1 MFKFL
6 LITFVII
13 YIFYKISTFLL
24 KKVIKNGSRN
34 FDSKK
39 KKNDGILDKEG
50 EYVKKWVPELINMPK
65 KFVHKPWEL
74 NDSNILK
81 LGSDYPMPIVS
92 HEKAR
97 AAALS
102 AFKSI

>member
-6 LITFVII
+6 FITFVII

-24 KKVIKNGSRN
+24 NTSQN

-50 EYVKKWVPELINMPK
+50 EYVDYEEL
-65 KFVHKPWEL
+65 
-74 NDSNILK
+74 D
-81 LGSDYPMPIVS
+81 
-92 HEKAR
+92 
-97 AAALS
+97 
-102 AFKSI
+102 

>member
-24 KKVIKNGSRN
+24 KKVIKNTSQN

-50 EYVKKWVPELINMPK
+50 EYVDYEEL
-65 KFVHKPWEL
+65 
-74 NDSNILK
+74 D
-81 LGSDYPMPIVS
+81 
-92 HEKAR
+92 
-97 AAALS
+97 
-102 AFKSI
+102 

>member
-6 LITFVII
+6 FISFVII

-24 KKVIKNGSRN
+24 KKVIKNAFQN

-50 EYVKKWVPELINMPK
+50 EYVDYEEL
-65 KFVHKPWEL
+65 
-74 NDSNILK
+74 D
-81 LGSDYPMPIVS
+81 
-92 HEKAR
+92 
-97 AAALS
+97 
-102 AFKSI
+102 

>member
-6 LITFVII
+6 FITFVIF

-24 KKVIKNGSRN
+24 KKVIKNSSQN

-50 EYVKKWVPELINMPK
+50 EYVDYEEL
-65 KFVHKPWEL
+65 
-74 NDSNILK
+74 D
-81 LGSDYPMPIVS
+81 
-92 HEKAR
+92 
-97 AAALS
+97 
-102 AFKSI
+102 

>member
-6 LITFVII
+6 FITFVII

-24 KKVIKNGSRN
+24 KKVIENTSQN

-50 EYVKKWVPELINMPK
+50 EYVDYEEL
-65 KFVHKPWEL
+65 
-74 NDSNILK
+74 D
-81 LGSDYPMPIVS
+81 
-92 HEKAR
+92 
-97 AAALS
+97 
-102 AFKSI
+102 

>member
-6 LITFVII
+6 FITFVII

-24 KKVIKNGSRN
+24 KKVIKNTSQN

-50 EYVKKWVPELINMPK
+50 EYVDYEEL
-65 KFVHKPWEL
+65 
-74 NDSNILK
+74 D
-81 LGSDYPMPIVS
+81 
-92 HEKAR
+92 
-97 AAALS
+97 
-102 AFKSI
+102 

>member
-6 LITFVII
+6 FITFVIF

-24 KKVIKNGSRN
+24 KKVIKNTSQN

-50 EYVKKWVPELINMPK
+50 EYVDYEEL
-65 KFVHKPWEL
+65 
-74 NDSNILK
+74 D
-81 LGSDYPMPIVS
+81 
-92 HEKAR
+92 
-97 AAALS
+97 
-102 AFKSI
+102 

>member
-6 LITFVII
+6 FITFVII

-24 KKVIKNGSRN
+24 KKVIKNDSQN

-50 EYVKKWVPELINMPK
+50 EYVDYEEL
-65 KFVHKPWEL
+65 
-74 NDSNILK
+74 D
-81 LGSDYPMPIVS
+81 
-92 HEKAR
+92 
-97 AAALS
+97 
-102 AFKSI
+102 

>member
-6 LITFVII
+6 FITFVII

-24 KKVIKNGSRN
+24 NKVIKNTSQN

-50 EYVKKWVPELINMPK
+50 EYVDYEEL
-65 KFVHKPWEL
+65 
-74 NDSNILK
+74 D
-81 LGSDYPMPIVS
+81 
-92 HEKAR
+92 
-97 AAALS
+97 
-102 AFKSI
+102 

>member
-6 LITFVII
+6 FITFAII

-24 KKVIKNGSRN
+24 KKVIKNVSQN

-50 EYVKKWVPELINMPK
+50 EYVDYEEL
-65 KFVHKPWEL
+65 
-74 NDSNILK
+74 D
-81 LGSDYPMPIVS
+81 
-92 HEKAR
+92 
-97 AAALS
+97 
-102 AFKSI
+102 

>member
-6 LITFVII
+6 FITFVII

-24 KKVIKNGSRN
+24 KKVIKNSSQN

-50 EYVKKWVPELINMPK
+50 EYVDYEEL
-65 KFVHKPWEL
+65 
-74 NDSNILK
+74 D
-81 LGSDYPMPIVS
+81 
-92 HEKAR
+92 
-97 AAALS
+97 
-102 AFKSI
+102 

>member
-6 LITFVII
+6 FITFVII

-24 KKVIKNGSRN
+24 KKVIKNVSQN

-50 EYVKKWVPELINMPK
+50 EYVDYEEL
-65 KFVHKPWEL
+65 
-74 NDSNILK
+74 D
-81 LGSDYPMPIVS
+81 
-92 HEKAR
+92 
-97 AAALS
+97 
-102 AFKSI
+102 

>member
-6 LITFVII
+6 FITFAII

-24 KKVIKNGSRN
+24 KKVIKNSSQN

-50 EYVKKWVPELINMPK
+50 EYVDYEEL
-65 KFVHKPWEL
+65 
-74 NDSNILK
+74 D
-81 LGSDYPMPIVS
+81 
-92 HEKAR
+92 
-97 AAALS
+97 
-102 AFKSI
+102 